1 MENAEKQWKSIYLIG
16 GVVTIITLIGIVLDI
31 VIGNVTGGNLA
42 ALPQTAVE
50 RFVQFHEN
58 NWLGLYNLDLL
69 NAIDQIILIPAFFA
83 LFAAHREANKGLGL
97 LALII
102 FVFGSALMVA
112 NNVALPMME
121 LSNKYFMTGDE
132 AQKVLYAAA
141 GESLLVQG
149 AHGSSGIFFGFFL
162 PNVANLIISVVM
174 LKGGVFSKTNGWL
187 GIVGSIL
194 MMLYVVLVNFGS
206 GIEKMATAFAM
217 PGGLLLM
224 TWMILFAIKL
234 FKLSK

>member
-83 LFAAHREANKGLGL
+83 QIGRASCRER
-97 LALII
+97 
-102 FVFGSALMVA
+102 V
-112 NNVALPMME
+112 
-121 LSNKYFMTGDE
+121 Y
-132 AQKVLYAAA
+132 
-141 GESLLVQG
+141 
-149 AHGSSGIFFGFFL
+149 
-162 PNVANLIISVVM
+162 
-174 LKGGVFSKTNGWL
+174 
-187 GIVGSIL
+187 
-194 MMLYVVLVNFGS
+194 VLV
-206 GIEKMATAFAM
+206 
-217 PGGLLLM
+217 
-224 TWMILFAIKL
+224 
-234 FKLSK
+234 